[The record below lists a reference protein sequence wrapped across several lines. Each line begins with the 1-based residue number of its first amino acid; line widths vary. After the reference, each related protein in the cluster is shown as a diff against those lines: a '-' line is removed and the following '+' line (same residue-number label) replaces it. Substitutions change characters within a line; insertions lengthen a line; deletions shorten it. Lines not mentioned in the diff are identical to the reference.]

1 MYAVFNKSKLTMHT
15 DKVYLGKIPIK
26 KTTKEKQ
33 KEIINL
39 VRKINQGN
47 IKKLLP
53 ELDKKVYKL
62 YGLTKTEQYKINM
75 ALKQIMSEKSLW

>member
-15 DKVYLGKIPIK
+15 DKVYLGKLPIK

-39 VRKINQGN
+39 V
-47 IKKLLP
+47 KKMNKNNLKKTLP

-62 YGLTKTEQYKINM
+62 YGITKTEQNKISE